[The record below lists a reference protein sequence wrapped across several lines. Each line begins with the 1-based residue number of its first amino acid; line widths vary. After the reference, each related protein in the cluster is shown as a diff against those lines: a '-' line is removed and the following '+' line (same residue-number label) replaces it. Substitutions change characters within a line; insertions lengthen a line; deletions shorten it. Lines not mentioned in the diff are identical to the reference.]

1 MNLPRWSALAE
12 LLSSFAILVTLVYL
26 TVEIQQNTQAI
37 ESTSRQAIL
46 DTAVSILAFPIGNP
60 ALELNMVKPNLTP
73 EESLQLSAYLFT
85 HFVRTRTMWQQYQA
99 GALDEEAWLA
109 VEATFVDTISHT
121 QSRKWW
127 DAFHRNAGGEFVDHL
142 NPLLDKQPIRTT
154 VDDVEVFR

>member
-1 MNLPRWSALAE
+1 MNLPRFSALAE
-12 LLSSFAILVTLVYL
+12 LLSSIAILVTLIYL

-37 ESTSRQAIL
+37 EATSRQAIL
-46 DTAVSILAFPIGNP
+46 DTAVSILAFAIENP
-60 ALELNMVKPNLTP
+60 ALELNMVKPDLTP

-99 GALDEEAWLA
+99 GALVEDAWLA

-127 DAFHRNAGGEFVDHL
+127 DAFHRDAGGDFIDHM
-142 NPLLDKQPIRTT
+142 NPLLDNQRIRDS
-154 VDDVEVFR
+154 VDDVDVFR